1 MFSRIEKELLD
12 IPQYDKKN
20 GAIALILSTLLDGIG
35 VLIMGFIGPN
45 TDVKI
50 ISIILFALSFAFG
63 LGWLLAA
70 IWSVVALVKAL

>member
-1 MFSRIEKELLD
+1 
-12 IPQYDKKN
+12 
-20 GAIALILSTLLDGIG
+20 
-35 VLIMGFIGPN
+35 MGFIGPN

-50 ISIILFALSFAFG
+50 ISIILFALSFAFD

>member
-35 VLIMGFIGPN
+35 VLIMGFIDPN
-45 TDVKI
+45 KDVKI
-50 ISIILFALSFAFG
+50 LSIILFALSFAFG
-63 LGWLLAA
+63 LGWLLAV